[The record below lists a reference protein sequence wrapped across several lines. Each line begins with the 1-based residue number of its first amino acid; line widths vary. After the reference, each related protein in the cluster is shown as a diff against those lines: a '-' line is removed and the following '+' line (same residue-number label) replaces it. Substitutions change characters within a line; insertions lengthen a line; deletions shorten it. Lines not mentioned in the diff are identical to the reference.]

1 MSMLQSYPA
10 VEEMRPASSSSSRCG
25 SLQAKEKDC
34 CYSSPDHAP
43 SRTVIKGYMPKVADS
58 TALPHNEGPNGRK
71 WHTATQMKNKLIVLG
86 GEANNKQFMRDILV
100 LDLDN
105 MQWSRSAVA
114 LPEPVAGHSAVAVG
128 DSVYYYGGISR
139 QGVYYGTVYRV
150 RCDATGEP
158 TSIEEV
164 PTRFNN
170 NSNNAAAAA
179 AAAAVPVRPCSR
191 EGQTWTLISPTKVL
205 MFGGFG
211 LRNGIRDFFNDTH
224 VLDTETGLWTKLET
238 TGTAPTPRFYHSA
251 SLVGTNKLWVHG
263 GWTGYARENDF
274 YVLDLEK
281 LKWKRV
287 VPLNNSKPER
297 DETGE
302 WYDHAWEN
310 EQGGEI
316 LPRSEHATVVMG
328 KKIIIIGGMGAHFV
342 RDDIC
347 IIDTENLTWREVPSE
362 CSGEMMP
369 RSGLSA
375 SLIDTRIYV
384 IGGHHDFT
392 IHNNVFLLKTERPIE
407 RKEVYAQGSFL
418 QDMSFLW
425 ENRQFCDLTLV
436 LEGQEVQVH
445 RALLWVRCAYFRSM
459 FSSGMTETKKDRI
472 ELAGVPLQ
480 YFMYLLEFIYT
491 SQCGPLSTMS
501 ECDDDDLDTVKGILV
516 LANEFMMEDLV
527 AQCENKLIDIMDCNN
542 VVPLLE
548 LASFYFASTLRSA
561 CVNFI
566 SNNYDIVSKT
576 MEFDDLPSETKDEIK
591 RLKAL

>member
-1 MSMLQSYPA
+1 
-10 VEEMRPASSSSSRCG
+10 
-25 SLQAKEKDC
+25 
-34 CYSSPDHAP
+34 
-43 SRTVIKGYMPKVADS
+43 
-58 TALPHNEGPNGRK
+58 
-71 WHTATQMKNKLIVLG
+71 MKNKLIVLG
-86 GEANNKQFMRDILV
+86 GEAINKQFMRDVLV
-100 LDLDN
+100 LDLDT
-105 MQWSRSAVA
+105 MQWSRSPVT
-114 LPEPVAGHSAVAVG
+114 LPDPVAGHCAVAVG
-128 DSVYYYGGISR
+128 DSIYYYGGISR
-139 QGVYYGTVYRV
+139 QGVYYGTVYRI
-150 RCDATGEP
+150 RTDPSTGEP
-158 TSIEEV
+158 LSLEEV
-164 PTRFNN
+164 PTRFRPAADATTAA
-170 NSNNAAAAA
+170 NAS
-179 AAAAVPVRPCSR
+179 PTRPCSR
-191 EGQTWTLISPTKVL
+191 EGQTWTLISPTKIL

-211 LRNGIRDFFNDTH
+211 LRNGIRDFFNDVH
-224 VLDTETGLWTKLET
+224 VLDIETALWTKIET
-238 TGTAPTPRFYHSA
+238 TGTAPSPRFYHSA
-251 SLVGTNKLWVHG
+251 SLVGNNKLWIHG

-274 YVLDLEK
+274 YALDLDK

-287 VPLNNSKPER
+287 VPLNSSKPER

-302 WYDHAWEN
+302 WYDQAWEN

-375 SLIDTRIYV
+375 SLIDTRIYI

-392 IHNNVFLLKTERPIE
+392 LHNNVFLLKTERPIE
-407 RKEVYAQGSFL
+407 RKEVFAQGSFL

-425 ENRQFCDLTLV
+425 ENRQFCDLTLL
-436 LEGQEVQVH
+436 LEGQEVQAH
-445 RALLWVRCAYFRSM
+445 RALLWVRCPYFRSM

-472 ELAGVPLQ
+472 ELEGVPRK
-480 YFMYLLEFIYT
+480 YFMYLLEFMYT

-501 ECDDDDLDTVKGILV
+501 ECNDDDLDTVKSILI

-527 AQCENKLIDIMDCNN
+527 AMCENKLIDIMECSN
-542 VVPLLE
+542 VVALLE
-548 LASFYFASTLRSA
+548 LASFYFASTLKLA

-566 SNNYDIVSKT
+566 SNHYDIVSKT
-576 MEFDDLPSETKDEIK
+576 MEFEELPAETKDEIK